1 MSPTKQPENHR
12 LHIEGMSCGSCA
24 NHVRE
29 ALGDVAGVEEARVDL
44 RSDLATVTGTSID
57 RDRLIEAVARAGYEV
72 RV

>member
-1 MSPTKQPENHR
+1 
-12 LHIEGMSCGSCA
+12 SCA

-44 RSDLATVTGTSID
+44 RSDIATVPGTSID